1 MGATITTIQDVLKFV
16 YTSREL
22 QNAVYKDN
30 PALALMK
37 KQSGFT
43 GKSHIHAITYRNPL
57 ARSAAFG
64 TAQGRARIN
73 GNTTGEA
80 TGVSEDVQFV
90 VTRVKNYAHY
100 SIEQE
105 AILASRGD
113 KGAFISAVSQQLD
126 GTLQTLNNDMGRDV
140 YGSGLGELGQLTG
153 VNSLTFTVG
162 EAITQIE
169 VGMELVASNGS
180 TKTAALRGDPP
191 TPMNVV
197 TVNRAAGTFTVDAN
211 TDSAAS
217 GDWLFISGDRPI
229 VQTTTIAA
237 SLKMAGFEAWNPY
250 TTPAGSESFFGVD
263 RSIDATRL
271 AGHRLDISSLQPEE
285 GYITALAALAREG
298 GSPSHIFTSFLDEKN
313 LKLALGSRVEAEYT
327 EVGDIGFES
336 MRIRGPKG
344 TVRVYADRN
353 APAGFSRLLQLDT
366 WELKH
371 LGDLINKGDAGND
384 GGLARET
391 GADSFEGRLSC
402 YGNMVCY
409 KPAANMVVKLPT

>member
-1 MGATITTIQDVLKFV
+1 MGATITTIQDVLKYV

-30 PALALMK
+30 PLFALLK

-57 ARSAAFG
+57 ARSALFG
-64 TAQGRARIN
+64 TAQGRARVN
-73 GNTTGEA
+73 GNTTSTDIGF
-80 TGVSEDVQFV
+80 SEDVQFI
-90 VTRVKNYAHY
+90 VTRVKNYAMY

-105 AILASRGD
+105 ALLASKGD
-113 KGAFISAVSQQLD
+113 KGSFISAVSQQLD

-140 YGSGLGELGQLTG
+140 YGSGLGELGQVTG
-153 VNSLTFTVG
+153 VNSTTISVG
-162 EAITQIE
+162 EAIAQIE
-169 VGMELVASNGS
+169 VGMEIVCSTGS
-180 TKTAALRGDPP
+180 TKTAALRNSG
-191 TPMNVV
+191 TGQSV
-197 TVNRAAGTFTVDAN
+197 TSVDRSAGTFVVSAN
-211 TDSAAS
+211 TDSIAS
-217 GDWLFISGDRPI
+217 GDWLFIKGDRPAGS
-229 VQTTTIAA
+229 TTAIG
-237 SLKMAGFEAWNPY
+237 SMLKMAGLEAWNPY

-298 GSPSHIFTSFLDEKN
+298 GSPSHIFMSFLDEKN

-371 LGDLINKGDAGND
+371 LGDLVNKGDAGND
-384 GGLARET
+384 GGLAREYQ
-391 GADSFEGRLSC
+391 ADSFEGRLSC